1 MANIITI
8 SREFGS
14 GGRELG
20 KILADL
26 LGYDFYDKQIISE
39 IANKYKFDNDYVE
52 KIIDTDFQQA
62 ISFKYGRTIQYSKN
76 INMNKMNILV
86 EEKEVIERIAKLN
99 RNCIIVGRNADVIL
113 NKYDVFSIFVCADLE
128 SKCQRCLDR
137 FNSEE
142 KKTIKSIENEIKN
155 IDKIRAK
162 TREILTE
169 GKWGDKSQ
177 YNLIINTTGW
187 DLNNLGIS
195 LSNLIKNWFGENGN

>member
-20 KILADL
+20 NKLADL

-39 IANKYKFDNDYVE
+39 ISNKYKYDDEYVE
-52 KIIDTDFQQA
+52 KMSDAEFSQT
-62 ISFKYGRTIQYSKN
+62 ISFKYGRTIQYAKN
-76 INMNKMNILV
+76 INLNKMNILV
-86 EEKEVIERIAKLN
+86 EEKEVIEKIAKLDK
-99 RNCIIVGRNADVIL
+99 NCVIVGRNADVIL
-113 NKYDVFSIFVCADLE
+113 NKSNVFSIFVCADLE
-128 SKCQRCLDR
+128 SKCQRCINRL
-137 FNSEE
+137 NSEE
-142 KKTIKSIENEIKN
+142 KKTIKSIESEIKN

-169 GKWGDKSQ
+169 GKWGDRSQ

-187 DLNNLGIS
+187 DLDQLAIS
-195 LSNLIKNWFGENGN
+195 LASLIKNWFGENDN

>member
-20 KILADL
+20 NKLADL

-39 IANKYKFDNDYVE
+39 IANKYKFDDEYVE
-52 KIIDTDFQQA
+52 KMSNTEFPQT
-62 ISFKYGRTIQYSKN
+62 ISFKYGRTIQYAKN
-76 INMNKMNILV
+76 INFNKMNILV
-86 EEKEVIERIAKLN
+86 EEKEVIEKIAKLDK
-99 RNCIIVGRNADVIL
+99 NCVIVGRNADVIL

-128 SKCQRCLDR
+128 SKCQRCLNR
-137 FNSEE
+137 LNSEE
-142 KKTIKSIENEIKN
+142 KKTIKSIESEIKN

-169 GKWGDKSQ
+169 GKWGDRSQ
-177 YNLIINTTGW
+177 YNLMINTTGW
-187 DLNNLGIS
+187 DLDQLAIS
-195 LSNLIKNWFGENGN
+195 LVTIIKNWFGENGN

>member
-14 GGRELG
+14 GGCELG
-20 KILADL
+20 KKLADL

-39 IANKYKFDNDYVE
+39 IANKYKYDDEYVE
-52 KIIDTDFQQA
+52 KMSDAEFSQT
-62 ISFKYGRTIQYSKN
+62 ISFKYGRTIQYAKN
-76 INMNKMNILV
+76 INLNKMNILV
-86 EEKEVIERIAKLN
+86 EEKEVIEKIANLDK
-99 RNCIIVGRNADVIL
+99 NCIIVGRNADVIL

-128 SKCQRCLDR
+128 SKCQRCLNR
-137 FNSEE
+137 LNSEE
-142 KKTIKSIENEIKN
+142 KKTIKSIESEIKN

-169 GKWGDKSQ
+169 GKWGDRSQ

-187 DLNNLGIS
+187 DLDQLAIS
-195 LSNLIKNWFGENGN
+195 LSNITKSWFGENDN

>member
-20 KILADL
+20 NKLADL

-39 IANKYKFDNDYVE
+39 IANKYKFDDEYVE
-52 KIIDTDFQQA
+52 KMIDTEFPQT

-76 INMNKMNILV
+76 INLNKMNILV
-86 EEKEVIERIAKLN
+86 EEKEVIEKIAKLDK
-99 RNCIIVGRNADVIL
+99 NCVIVGRNADVIL
-113 NKYDVFSIFVCADLE
+113 NKYNVFSIFVCADLE
-128 SKCQRCLDR
+128 SKCQRCINRL
-137 FNSEE
+137 NSEE
-142 KKTIKSIENEIKN
+142 KKTIKSIESEIKN

-169 GKWGDKSQ
+169 GKWGDRSQ

-187 DLNNLGIS
+187 DLDQLAIS
-195 LSNLIKNWFGENGN
+195 LASLIKNWFGENGN

>member
-195 LSNLIKNWFGENGN
+195 LSNLIKNWYGENDN

>member
-39 IANKYKFDNDYVE
+39 IAKKYKFDNDYVE

-137 FNSEE
+137 FNNEE

-169 GKWGDKSQ
+169 GKWGDRSQ

-187 DLNNLGIS
+187 NLNNLGIS

>member
-137 FNSEE
+137 FNNEE

-169 GKWGDKSQ
+169 GKWGDRSQ

-187 DLNNLGIS
+187 NLNNLGIS
-195 LSNLIKNWFGENGN
+195 LSNLIKNWFGENDN

>member
-137 FNSEE
+137 FNNEE

-187 DLNNLGIS
+187 NLNNLGIS
-195 LSNLIKNWFGENGN
+195 LSNLIKNWFGENDN

>member
-187 DLNNLGIS
+187 NLNSLGIS

>member
-187 DLNNLGIS
+187 NLNNLGIS
-195 LSNLIKNWFGENGN
+195 LSNLIKNWFGENDN